1 MSLSQTNKAY
11 IWHPFTQQKTAADA
25 IIITHGKATSLFDAV
40 GKEYLDLISSW
51 WVNLHGHSHPK
62 IAAAL
67 QKQAET
73 LEHVMFAGFT
83 HEPAIKFA
91 QQLVELLPA
100 SLQRVFYSDNGSTAV
115 EVAVKMA
122 LQYWHNKGINKKR
135 LIAFEGAYHGD
146 TFGAMS
152 LGKSSG
158 FYGPFIDYLFEVD
171 FLDYPQTWINDQDVA
186 AKEAKILAQFDQL
199 IAQRGHEIAALI
211 IEPLVQGSA
220 GMRMCR
226 PEFLDA
232 VIQRC
237 YANDILVIYDEVMT
251 GFGRTG
257 TLFACQQQKE
267 IPDFVCLSKGITGG
281 FLPLAATVTSEKIY
295 ESFLSHTFDKA
306 FTHGHSYTANP
317 LGCAAAIAS
326 LALFTEEQ
334 TFEKIDMIHQLHKE
348 RVTKL
353 QASGLVQHGRVC
365 GTIAAMDVNLAQTQ
379 YGSPLSQLLR
389 QAFLE
394 EGLNLRPLGNV
405 VYLMPPYCITSQQL
419 HYAYDV
425 VEKVLSSCYEGLK

>member
-1 MSLSQTNKAY
+1 MSLAQQNKIH

-25 IIITHGKATSLFDAV
+25 IVITRGKAASLFDAA

-62 IAAAL
+62 IVAAL

-83 HEPAIKFA
+83 HEPAVTFA
-91 QQLVELLPA
+91 RQLVNLLPVP
-100 SLQRVFYSDNGSTAV
+100 LQRVFYSDNGSTAV

-122 LQYWHNKGINKKR
+122 LQYWHNKGVNKKR

-158 FYGPFIDYLFEVD
+158 FYGPFTDYLFKVD

-186 AKEAKILAQFDQL
+186 AKEAKSLDQFDQL
-199 IAQRGHEIAALI
+199 ITQYGHEVAALV

-232 VIQRC
+232 VLQRC
-237 YANDILVIYDEVMT
+237 RANDILVIYDEVMT

-257 TLFACQQQKE
+257 TLFACQQQE
-267 IPDFVCLSKGITGG
+267 QAPDFICLSKGITGG
-281 FLPLAATVTSEKIY
+281 FLPLAVTVTTEKIY
-295 ESFLSHTFDKA
+295 ESFLGSTFEKA

-326 LALFTEEQ
+326 LALFKEEQ
-334 TFEKIDMIHQLHKE
+334 TFEKIGMIQQIHEE
-348 RVTKL
+348 RVTRL
-353 QASGLVQHGRVC
+353 QTRDLVHHGRVR
-365 GTIAAMDVNLAQTQ
+365 GTIAAMDVSLAQTQ
-379 YGSPLSQLLR
+379 YGSSLSQLLK

-394 EGLNLRPLGNV
+394 EGLNIRPLGNV
-405 VYLMPPYCITSQQL
+405 VYLMPPYCITPHQL
-419 HYAYDV
+419 HHAYDMI
-425 VEKVLSSCYEGLK
+425 EKVLCTCYV

>member
-1 MSLSQTNKAY
+1 MSLLQTNKVH
-11 IWHPFTQQKTAADA
+11 IWHPFTQQKTSAEP
-25 IIITHGKATSLFDAV
+25 IVITRGKAASLFDAT
-40 GKEYLDLISSW
+40 GREYLDLISSW

-62 IAAAL
+62 IVDAL
-67 QKQAET
+67 QKQAAT

-83 HEPAIKFA
+83 HEPAITLA
-91 QQLVELLPA
+91 RELANLLPEP
-100 SLQRVFYSDNGSTAV
+100 LQRVFYSDNGSTAI

-158 FYGPFIDYLFEVD
+158 FYGPFADYLFDVD
-171 FLDYPQTWINDQDVA
+171 FLNYPQTWFNDHDVA
-186 AKEAKILAQFDQL
+186 AKEAKSLGQFDQL
-199 IAQRGHEIAALI
+199 IAQYGHEIAALV
-211 IEPLVQGSA
+211 IEPLVQGAA

-232 VIQRC
+232 VVQRC
-237 YANDILVIYDEVMT
+237 RANNILVIYDEIMT

-257 TLFACQQQKE
+257 TLFACQQQRE
-267 IPDFVCLSKGITGG
+267 VPDFICLSKGITGG
-281 FLPLAATVTSEKIY
+281 FLPLAVTVTNERIY
-295 ESFLSHTFDKA
+295 ESFLSDKFDKT

-334 TFEKIDMIHQLHKE
+334 TLEKISIIQKIHEE
-348 RVTKL
+348 RIFQL
-353 QASGLVQHGRVC
+353 QATGFVQHGRVC
-365 GTIAAMDVNLAQTQ
+365 GTIAAMDFCLAGMQ
-379 YGSPLSQLLR
+379 YGSHLSQLLKQR
-389 QAFLE
+389 FLE
-394 EGLNLRPLGNV
+394 EGLNIRPLGNV
-405 VYLMPPYCITSQQL
+405 IYLMPPYCITPHQL
-419 HYAYDV
+419 HYAYDLI
-425 VEKVLSSCYEGLK
+425 EKVLNSFYSGL